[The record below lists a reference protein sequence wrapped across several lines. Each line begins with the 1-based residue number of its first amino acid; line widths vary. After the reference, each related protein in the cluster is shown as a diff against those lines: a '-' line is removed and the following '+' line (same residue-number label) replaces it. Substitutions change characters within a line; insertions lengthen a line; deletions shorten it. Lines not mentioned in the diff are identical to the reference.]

1 MLQSTHYELK
11 LVEGSDIVNPLVID
25 RPNYEAIDGV
35 MYENESKSIGNA
47 TELKSGTIH
56 ALTRTKGNQRFFCF
70 TATSNYEAGDTF
82 TVDSVPVTALL
93 PNGTALPDN
102 AYVVN
107 GTVLCSLI
115 GTLLTIYSVGSAIA
129 DDAIRFGGE
138 LPEYY
143 AKASDLADV
152 ATTANAAST
161 LSINNSN
168 QISEINNNIPHR
180 TLTVTGDGVK
190 TNATLFTELFNLITN
205 ISNITNNA
213 YIVREYTNNTQEKL
227 LISAM
232 GTTSINFRSLPR
244 TRADNI
250 AFNEIVIASTP
261 SNSHYY
267 ASAINSNGA
276 TFNTY
281 DNDIAPSGLKYT
293 LYY

>member
-25 RPNYEAIDGV
+25 RPNYETIDGV

-70 TATSNYEAGDTF
+70 TATSNYDAGDTF

-115 GTLLTIYSVGSAIA
+115 GTLLTVYTVGSAIA
-129 DDAIRFGGE
+129 DDALRLGGE
-138 LPEYY
+138 LPSYY
-143 AKASDLADV
+143 ATASDLATV
-152 ATTANAAST
+152 ETTANAAST

-168 QISEINNNIPHR
+168 QISEINSNLAIEKDTYTDSALGGYVICKKTGNVVSVQYGAAALTSSIALNTNY
-180 TLTVTGDGVK
+180 TLCTIDAK
-190 TNATLFTELFNLITN
+190 YRP
-205 ISNITNNA
+205 NNA
-213 YIVREYTNNTQEKL
+213 ITVAVSCNNDLGVLTNSVYQLQIDSSGVVAIKTGGDK
-227 LISAM
+227 S
-232 GTTSINFRSLPR
+232 TTAN
-244 TRADNI
+244 
-250 AFNEIVIASTP
+250 
-261 SNSHYY
+261 HYM
-267 ASAINSNGA
+267 GA
-276 TFNTY
+276 TVSF
-281 DNDIAPSGLKYT
+281 IQG
-293 LYY
+293 

>member
-35 MYENESKSIGNA
+35 MYENESKSIGDA

-70 TATSNYEAGDTF
+70 TATSNYDAGDTF

-115 GTLLTIYSVGSAIA
+115 GTLLTVYSVGSAIA

-138 LPEYY
+138 LPAYY
-143 AKASDLADV
+143 ATASDLATV
-152 ATTANAAST
+152 ETTANAAST

-168 QISEINNNIPHR
+168 QISEINSKLADVKGIKIIQHSLSNVQVGTGVTFIDALAETDVPTGYYPIGVQIDTGNDIVYS
-180 TLTVTGDGVK
+180 LSSKVGGNYTVRG
-190 TNATLFTELFNLITN
+190 
-205 ISNITNNA
+205 
-213 YIVREYTNNTQEKL
+213 
-227 LISAM
+227 M
-232 GTTSINFRSLPR
+232 
-244 TRADNI
+244 
-250 AFNEIVIASTP
+250 
-261 SNSHYY
+261 
-267 ASAINSNGA
+267 GA
-276 TFNTY
+276 TSTTIY
-281 DNDIAPSGLKYT
+281 SGTVNYILLKT
-293 LYY
+293 S